1 MELRPRAKSI
11 FYLQLSNLLFAAT
24 AICVGFLGSKFD
36 GYFTSLCR
44 FVVGAAF
51 GLGQLALTKTPFR
64 IKRFKPWLGRG
75 IFGALGMVLYYLAI
89 VAGSPGRASLLNN
102 SYPVFIALIAIFILR
117 SRVRLST
124 AGGILLAFSGIA
136 LVLWDGSKSSLL
148 GDVAG
153 LSSGV
158 LAAVSYLFNKEASRT
173 EHPVVIYLGV
183 CFAGIIGTVFSA
195 GQFARVDLLSAG
207 LLVLAGLGGYF
218 AQIAITVG
226 LRDIDAAEGS
236 VHTFLKIPLTS
247 LGGWLILSEPLT
259 PRFFLG
265 TALIFAGLFLDKL
278 VPDKMA
284 KA

>member
-24 AICVGFLGSKFD
+24 AICVGFLGGKFD

-124 AGGILLAFSGIA
+124 ACGILLAFCGIA

-153 LSSGV
+153 LLSGV

-195 GQFARVDLLSAG
+195 GQFARIDPLSAG

-259 PRFFLG
+259 LRFFLG

-278 VPDKMA
+278 VPDRR
-284 KA
+284 